1 MKEINLEINNDLLKT
16 KRKNI
21 SFTCELHENLQQAMN
36 DFIDKRPN
44 MDQYRF
50 IQSAIAIFL
59 MNNGF
64 DNRNLRRLYIGN
76 VLPNYFQDK

>member
-59 MNNGF
+59 MNKGF
-64 DNRNLRRLYIGN
+64 YNRNLARLYSGN
-76 VLPNYFQDK
+76 VFPKYFQDK